1 MNVAIIGCGYVGKA
15 VARLWTQQSLDVTAT
30 TTTPARLPELA
41 AIAQRSVLLNGSDAT
56 AVRTLLDRQQ
66 VVLLCLGARNAQSY
80 EETYLQTAKT
90 LTHVLPQCPDIRQ
103 LIYTSS
109 YALYGNQQGNWVD
122 ETSPIAPA
130 SPNTE
135 ILAATE
141 RVLLNA
147 ADGNLNVCIFRLA
160 GIYGPGRTL
169 ARIFQRLAGT
179 TQPGDGSNPSNW
191 VHLDDI
197 VGAIEFARQH
207 RLQGIY
213 NLVNDRPLPRRKLL
227 EQVCAAYNLSP
238 VAWDP
243 AQPSKR
249 PYNVSVSNH
258 KLKQAGYTFS
268 HPEINVLDGT

>member
-1 MNVAIIGCGYVGKA
+1 MNVAIIGCGYVGTA
-15 VARLWTQQSLDVTAT
+15 VAHLWTQQSLDVTVT

-41 AIAQRSVLLNGSDAT
+41 AIAQRAVLLNGNDAT

-66 VVLLCLGARNAQSY
+66 VVLLCLGARNKSY

-90 LTHVLPQCPDIRQ
+90 LASVLPQCPSMRQ

-122 ETSPIAPA
+122 ETSPVAPA
-130 SPNTE
+130 SRNTE
-135 ILAATE
+135 ILAETE

-147 ADGNLNVCIFRLA
+147 AHGTLNVCIFRLA

-179 TQPGDGSNPSNW
+179 TQPGDGGNSSNW

-197 VGAIEFARQH
+197 AGAIDFARQ
-207 RLQGIY
+207 RGLQGIY
-213 NLVNDRPLPRRKLL
+213 NLANDRPLPRRELI
-227 EQVCAAYNLSP
+227 EQVCAACNLP
-238 VAWDP
+238 AVTWDP

-249 PYNVSVSNH
+249 PYNVRVSNQ

-268 HPEINVLDGT
+268 HPEINFLDGT